1 MVYLGVCPKAF
12 IGGWTEMFFFS
23 PQNMPKEEGGK
34 ELEISARIRS
44 MEQAWDLALQHS
56 GTKTEI

>member
-1 MVYLGVCPKAF
+1 
-12 IGGWTEMFFFS
+12 MFFFS